1 MNHYKAIALVGG
13 GFTIGV
19 VTTIATRRFWWRR
32 GCGSCQGCQVFMD
45 SAYEER
51 QKKERL
57 AAICKNC
64 KGCTRETCPAA
75 KTCEGCC
82 KEEEKE
88 PCAECMKDFCDEC
101 QVGRTSEEI
110 AKAEEPETTE
120 GGFETTE

>member
-1 MNHYKAIALVGG
+1 MNKYKAIALVGG

-19 VTTIATRRFWWRR
+19 VTAIATRRFWGRR
-32 GCGSCQGCQVFMD
+32 DCGNFQGSQVFMD

-51 QKKERL
+51 QKKE
-57 AAICKNC
+57 KNC

-101 QVGRTSEEI
+101 KAGRTPEEI
-110 AKAEEPETTE
+110 KKADEPE
-120 GGFETTE
+120 